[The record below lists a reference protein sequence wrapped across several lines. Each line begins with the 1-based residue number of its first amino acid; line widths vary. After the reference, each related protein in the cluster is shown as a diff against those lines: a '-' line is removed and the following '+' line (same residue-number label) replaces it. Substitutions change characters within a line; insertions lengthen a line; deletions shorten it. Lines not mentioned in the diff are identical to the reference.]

1 MRNDCAIRRN
11 GAIRRN
17 SALASD
23 GPSPLEQEAAEVEAE
38 EEAFNPDMAATS
50 VTLGATIL
58 LCRENDT
65 QVQVPLFRRGR
76 DTELTEVEVTTED
89 GSAKLGEVSG
99 ATARQPPP
107 CEAASECMPT
117 ARLST
122 TSPSSPRTAA
132 SSRRWAGR

>member
-1 MRNDCAIRRN
+1 M
-11 GAIRRN
+11 
-17 SALASD
+17 
-23 GPSPLEQEAAEVEAE
+23 EQEAAEVEAE

-89 GSAKLGEVSG
+89 GSAKLGEVSCT
-99 ATARQPPP
+99 TARQPPP
-107 CEAASECMPT
+107 CEAASDCM
-117 ARLST
+117 
-122 TSPSSPRTAA
+122 
-132 SSRRWAGR
+132 

>member
-1 MRNDCAIRRN
+1 
-11 GAIRRN
+11 
-17 SALASD
+17 
-23 GPSPLEQEAAEVEAE
+23 
-38 EEAFNPDMAATS
+38 MAATS

-107 CEAASECMPT
+107 CEAASECMLM
-117 ARLST
+117 AWLST
-122 TSPSSPRTAA
+122 TSPS
-132 SSRRWAGR
+132 

>member
-1 MRNDCAIRRN
+1 MLDVAKE
-11 GAIRRN
+11 
-17 SALASD
+17 
-23 GPSPLEQEAAEVEAE
+23 EQEAAEVEAE

-89 GSAKLGEVSG
+89 GSAKLGEVRSAKLSLQLNLAAASLKLDEPKEVLTRCSG
-99 ATARQPPP
+99 ALEIDPNRLLRDGSDVAARG
-107 CEAASECMPT
+107 
-117 ARLST
+117 
-122 TSPSSPRTAA
+122 PSH
-132 SSRRWAGR
+132 SRRN